1 MSSEAVNNTAECT
14 CEGTCNEEMLRS
26 IADMTAKYKA
36 EGKSMIQVLY
46 MAQGMYG
53 CLPMEVQ
60 KVIADGMGV
69 SLAHVTSVLSFYSFF
84 TTQPRGD
91 HTIRVCLGTAC
102 YVRGG
107 KKIVE
112 ELQKILGIEVGETT
126 ADRHFTLEVE
136 RCIGAC
142 GLAPSMMIDDDVY
155 KQVRPEKLPSLI
167 AIYSNDSAKGVNAE

>member
-1 MSSEAVNNTAECT
+1 LSNESATTKAAC
-14 CEGTCNEEMLRS
+14 CSGCDDEGEKLRL
-26 IADMTAKYKA
+26 IKEMTADYKA
-36 EGKSMIQVLY
+36 RGKSLIQVLY

-53 CLPMEVQ
+53 CLPMDVQ

-69 SLAHVTSVLSFYSFF
+69 PLAHVSSVLSFYSFF
-84 TTQPRGD
+84 TTQPRGE

-112 ELQKILGIEVGETT
+112 ELQKMLGIEVGETT
-126 ADRHFTLEVE
+126 ADRKFTLEVV

-142 GLAPSMMIDDDVY
+142 GLAPSMMIDDDVF
-155 KQVRPEKLPSLI
+155 KQVRPEKLPAML
-167 AIYSNDSAKGVNAE
+167 AAYTDSASKGDAAE

>member
-1 MSSEAVNNTAECT
+1 MSTTKAACCCDCEDEGEKLRLIEEMTAE
-14 CEGTCNEEMLRS
+14 
-26 IADMTAKYKA
+26 YKA
-36 EGKSMIQVLY
+36 QGKSLIQVLY

-53 CLPMEVQ
+53 CLPMDVQ

-69 SLAHVTSVLSFYSFF
+69 PLAHVSSVLSFYSFF
-84 TTQPRGD
+84 TTQPRGE

-112 ELQKILGIEVGETT
+112 ELQKMLGIEVGETT
-126 ADRHFTLEVE
+126 ADRKFSLEVA

-142 GLAPSMMIDDDVY
+142 GLAPSMMIDDDVF
-155 KQVRPEKLPSLI
+155 KQVRPEKLPEILS
-167 AIYSNDSAKGVNAE
+167 AYSDSAQEGDEGK